1 MLKERI
7 QEIFEFTKSESPY
20 RKANK
25 GWINQDIF
33 LDLSPSPDTFAQ
45 RNEAAKVTI
54 FWSPI
59 NNLLSKI
66 FIIIVISSILVFTSL
81 SFTKGRLN
89 FNLFNT
95 SLIKEIVKVED
106 NKVLETNDLKYLDS
120 ENSGNEENLEINE
133 LDKINKINTLD
144 VNEIN
149 LDQESKTTQIDKEK
163 SLIKDNGN
171 NNLDIKILENKKS
184 KSNFI

>member
-33 LDLSPSPDTFAQ
+33 LDLSPSPDTFEQ
-45 RNEAAKVTI
+45 KNEAAKVTL

-59 NNLLSKI
+59 NKLVSNI
-66 FIIIVISSILVFTSL
+66 FIIIIISSILVFTSL
-81 SFTKGRLN
+81 SFAKGRFN
-89 FNLFNT
+89 FNLFNN
-95 SLIKEIVKVED
+95 SSINDIVKVED
-106 NKVLETNDLKYLDS
+106 NMVKKYSHSNASISKIS
-120 ENSGNEENLEINE
+120 EKNLEINE
-133 LDKINKINTLD
+133 LDKINNITSLDDNQINS
-144 VNEIN
+144 
-149 LDQESKTTQIDKEK
+149 DQETITTEIDKQE
-163 SLIKDNGN
+163 SLIKDKVN
-171 NNLDIKILENKKS
+171 NIDNQILENKKS